1 MELIIRCLVVFVF
14 LWVAFRVAG
23 KRQVAQLDAFD
34 LVTIIV
40 LGGLVTQ
47 GILQEDYSATGA
59 FTAVALITLL
69 SVGISW
75 VSWRFPRT
83 RPLLEGT
90 PTILVRDGEPDLE
103 AMKAE
108 RVTMTQLL
116 AAAREHGIR
125 SLDDTD
131 LVLIEA
137 DGAYSFF
144 TRDDDKAGDEG
155 AEEGGAKAF

>member
-1 MELIIRCLVVFVF
+1 MELIVRSVVIFVV

-59 FTAVALITLL
+59 LTAVALITLL

-75 VSWRFPRT
+75 LTWRFPGT
-83 RPLLEGT
+83 RPVIEGT
-90 PTILVRDGEPDLE
+90 PTILLRDGTLDID
-103 AMKAE
+103 AMRAE
-108 RVTMTQLL
+108 RVTTTQLL
-116 AAAREHGIR
+116 AAAREHGLR
-125 SLDDTD
+125 TLDDVD
-131 LVLIEA
+131 LALLEA
-137 DGAYSFF
+137 DGRFSFF
-144 TRDDDKAGDEG
+144 TRDDDAGGDDGDEERPLAG
-155 AEEGGAKAF
+155 A